1 MLLWRSNSSH
11 RVYGWNDILNEW
23 NATLQQAPYVETVI
37 ENIRAATNQDGNHS
51 PRLTQF
57 LTYVN
62 YEQDAM
68 KWLLYEFI
76 AIRWLWG
83 SIRLDYVRGVLDEI
97 DSLDSHFPA
106 FPGSPTCTLRQFV
119 VSNLDEEELEYVQMM
134 PAMVP
139 MTPLRSTTYAAPP
152 PLRSTTYAAPPPL
165 RRQSSTRAAAD
176 NSPIYPTLSERFAAS
191 ASASAP
197 APVQA
202 KRVPPIMI
210 RVIRSL
216 EANDRDDVIK
226 ITPKKATDENGE
238 KLFTITYND
247 QDSSFSTKVKKMDE
261 AAVLQYLSNFLR
273 LLTVDEEPFES
284 VQFTFPTLPTVLVT
298 PKNLT
303 SQTRELVYETVETM
317 VANWPV
323 WA

>member
-23 NATLQQAPYVETVI
+23 NATLNQAPYVETVI

-97 DSLDSHFPA
+97 DSLESYFPS
-106 FPGSPTCTLRQFV
+106 FPGSPSCTIRQFV
-119 VSNLDEEELEYVQMM
+119 QSNLDEEELEYVQMM
-134 PAMVP
+134 PALVP
-139 MTPLRSTTYAAPP
+139 MT

-191 ASASAP
+191 ASASAS

>member
-1 MLLWRSNSSH
+1 MLWRSSNSH
-11 RVYGWNDILNEW
+11 RVYGWVQILNEW
-23 NATLQQAPYVETVI
+23 NATLEQAPYVETVV
-37 ENIRAATNQDGNHS
+37 ENIRAATNQAGDYS
-51 PRLTQF
+51 PRLSQF

-97 DSLDSHFPA
+97 DSLDSYFPA
-106 FPGSPTCTLRQFV
+106 FPGSPSCTIRQFV
-119 VSNLDEEELEYVQMM
+119 QSNLDEEELEYVQMM
-134 PAMVP
+134 HALVP
-139 MTPLRSTTYAAPP
+139 MTPLR
-152 PLRSTTYAAPPPL
+152 YAAPPPL

-176 NSPIYPTLSERFAAS
+176 NSPIYPTLSERFAA
-191 ASASAP
+191 ASAP
-197 APVQA
+197 ATHAPSSA

-210 RVIRSL
+210 RVIRCL
-216 EANDRDDVIK
+216 EATDSDDVIK
-226 ITPKKATDENGE
+226 ITPKAATGENGE

-247 QDSSFSTKVKKMDE
+247 QDSSVNTKMKKMDE
-261 AAVLQYLSNFLR
+261 SAVLQYLSNFLR

>member
-23 NATLQQAPYVETVI
+23 NATLNQAPYVETVV

-51 PRLTQF
+51 PRLSQF

-97 DSLDSHFPA
+97 DSLDSYFPS
-106 FPGSPTCTLRQFV
+106 FPGSPACTVRQFV

-134 PAMVP
+134 PALVP
-139 MTPLRSTTYAAPP
+139 MTPLRSTTF
-152 PLRSTTYAAPPPL
+152 AAPPPL

-176 NSPIYPTLSERFAAS
+176 NSPIYPTLSERFAS
-191 ASASAP
+191 ASASAAP
-197 APVQA
+197 AQQTQA

-210 RVIRSL
+210 RVIRSM

-226 ITPKKATDENGE
+226 ITPKSATGENGE

-261 AAVLQYLSNFLR
+261 DAVLQYLSNFLR

>member
-1 MLLWRSNSSH
+1 MLWRSSNSH
-11 RVYGWNDILNEW
+11 RVYGWLQILNEW
-23 NATLQQAPYVETVI
+23 NATLHQTPYVETVI
-37 ENIRAATNQDGNHS
+37 ENIRAATNQAGEHS
-51 PRLTQF
+51 PRLSQF

-68 KWLLYEFI
+68 KWLLHEFI

-97 DSLDSHFPA
+97 DSLDSYFPA
-106 FPGSPTCTLRQFV
+106 FPGSPSCTVRQFV

-134 PAMVP
+134 PALVP

-152 PLRSTTYAAPPPL
+152 AL
-165 RRQSSTRAAAD
+165 RRQSRTRAAAD
-176 NSPIYPTLSERFAAS
+176 NSPIYPTLSQRFSAAS
-191 ASASAP
+191 SLAASPAP
-197 APVQA
+197 APSA

-216 EANDRDDVIK
+216 EANDRDDIIK
-226 ITPKKATDENGE
+226 ITPKSATGENGE

-247 QDSSFSTKVKKMDE
+247 QDSSFNTKVKKMDE
-261 AAVLQYLSNFLR
+261 DAVLQYLSNFLR

>member
-1 MLLWRSNSSH
+1 MLWRTNNSH
-11 RVYGWNDILNEW
+11 RVYGWLQILNEW
-23 NATLQQAPYVETVI
+23 NATLEQAPYVETVV
-37 ENIRAATNQDGNHS
+37 ENIRAATNQAGDHS
-51 PRLTQF
+51 PRLSQF

-97 DSLDSHFPA
+97 DSLDSYFPS
-106 FPGSPTCTLRQFV
+106 FPGSPSCTIRQFV
-119 VSNLDEEELEYVQMM
+119 QSNLDEDELEYVQMM
-134 PAMVP
+134 PPLVP
-139 MTPLRSTTYAAPP
+139 MTPLP
-152 PLRSTTYAAPPPL
+152 STTYAAPPPL
-165 RRQSSTRAAAD
+165 RRQSSTRTAFN

-191 ASASAP
+191 APAPSASQT
-197 APVQA
+197 QA

>member
-1 MLLWRSNSSH
+1 MLWRTNSSH
-11 RVYGWNDILNEW
+11 RVYGWLEILNEW
-23 NATLQQAPYVETVI
+23 NATLQQAPYVETVV
-37 ENIRAATNQDGNHS
+37 ENIRAATNQAGDHS
-51 PRLTQF
+51 PRLSQF

-62 YEQDAM
+62 YEQEAV

-83 SIRLDYVRGVLDEI
+83 SIRLDYVRGILDEI
-97 DSLDSHFPA
+97 DSLDSYFPS
-106 FPGSPTCTLRQFV
+106 FPGSPSCTIRQFV
-119 VSNLDEEELEYVQMM
+119 QSNLDEEELEYVQMM
-134 PAMVP
+134 PPLVP
-139 MTPLRSTTYAAPP
+139 MSPLRSTTY
-152 PLRSTTYAAPPPL
+152 TAPPPL
-165 RRQSSTRAAAD
+165 RRQSSTRAAAN

-191 ASASAP
+191 ASSASAP
-197 APVQA
+197 APAQQTQA

-226 ITPKKATDENGE
+226 ITPKKATDENGD

-261 AAVLQYLSNFLR
+261 GAVLQYLSNFLR

-303 SQTRELVYETVETM
+303 SQTRELVYDTVETM

>member
-1 MLLWRSNSSH
+1 MLWRSSNSH
-11 RVYGWNDILNEW
+11 RVYGWLQILNEW
-23 NATLQQAPYVETVI
+23 NATLEQSPYVETVV
-37 ENIRAATNQDGNHS
+37 ENIRAATNQAGDHS
-51 PRLTQF
+51 PRLSQF

-62 YEQDAM
+62 YEQEAV

-76 AIRWLWG
+76 AIRWMWG

-97 DSLDSHFPA
+97 DSLDSYFPA
-106 FPGSPTCTLRQFV
+106 FPGSPSCTIRQFV
-119 VSNLDEEELEYVQMM
+119 QSNLDEEELEYVQMM
-134 PAMVP
+134 PALVP
-139 MTPLRSTTYAAPP
+139 MTPARSTTFV
-152 PLRSTTYAAPPPL
+152 APPPL
-165 RRQSSTRAAAD
+165 RRQSSTRAATD
-176 NSPIYPTLSERFAAS
+176 NSPIYPTLSERFAS
-191 ASASAP
+191 ASAAP
-197 APVQA
+197 AQQTQA

-226 ITPKKATDENGE
+226 ITPKKGTDENGE

-303 SQTRELVYETVETM
+303 SQTRDLVYDTVETM

>member
-1 MLLWRSNSSH
+1 MLWRTNSSH
-11 RVYGWNDILNEW
+11 RVYGWLEILNEW
-23 NATLQQAPYVETVI
+23 NATLEQAPYVETVV
-37 ENIRAATNQDGNHS
+37 ENIRAATNQAGNHS
-51 PRLTQF
+51 PRLSQF

-62 YEQDAM
+62 YEQEAV

-76 AIRWLWG
+76 AIRWMWG
-83 SIRLDYVRGVLDEI
+83 SIRLDYVRGILDEI
-97 DSLDSHFPA
+97 DSLDSYFPS
-106 FPGSPTCTLRQFV
+106 FPGSPSCTIRQFV
-119 VSNLDEEELEYVQMM
+119 QSNLDEEELEYVQMM
-134 PAMVP
+134 PALVP
-139 MTPLRSTTYAAPP
+139 MT

-165 RRQSSTRAAAD
+165 RRQSSTRAATD
-176 NSPIYPTLSERFAAS
+176 NSPIYPTLSERFAAAS
-191 ASASAP
+191 ASSAP
-197 APVQA
+197 APAQQTQA

-210 RVIRSL
+210 RVIRSM
-216 EANDRDDVIK
+216 EAKNRDDVIK

-261 AAVLQYLSNFLR
+261 GAVLQYLSNFLR

-303 SQTRELVYETVETM
+303 SQTRELVYDTVETM

>member
-23 NATLQQAPYVETVI
+23 NATLNQAPYVETVI
-37 ENIRAATNQDGNHS
+37 ENIRAATNQEGYHS
-51 PRLTQF
+51 PRLSQF

-119 VSNLDEEELEYVQMM
+119 EANLDEEELEYVQMM
-134 PAMVP
+134 PALVP

-152 PLRSTTYAAPPPL
+152 PLR
-165 RRQSSTRAAAD
+165 RRSSTRAAAD
-176 NSPIYPTLSERFAAS
+176 SSPIYPTLSERFAS
-191 ASASAP
+191 ASAAAP
-197 APVQA
+197 AQTQA

>member
-1 MLLWRSNSSH
+1 MLWRSSNSH
-11 RVYGWNDILNEW
+11 RVYGWTQILNEW
-23 NATLQQAPYVETVI
+23 NATLDQAPYVETVI
-37 ENIRAATNQDGNHS
+37 ENIRAATNQAGDHS
-51 PRLTQF
+51 PRLSQF

-106 FPGSPTCTLRQFV
+106 FPGSPSCTLRQFV
-119 VSNLDEEELEYVQMM
+119 QANLDEEELEYVQMM
-134 PAMVP
+134 PTLVP
-139 MTPLRSTTYAAPP
+139 MTPLRTAASSHAPP
-152 PLRSTTYAAPPPL
+152 AL
-165 RRQSSTRAAAD
+165 RRRSSTRAAAD

-191 ASASAP
+191 APSASSAP
-197 APVQA
+197 SSA

-210 RVIRSL
+210 RVIRSM
-216 EANDRDDVIK
+216 EATDSDDVIK
-226 ITPKKATDENGE
+226 ITPKAATGENGE

-247 QDSSFSTKVKKMDE
+247 QQSSVNTKMKKMDE
-261 AAVLQYLSNFLR
+261 DAVLQYLSNFLR
-273 LLTVDEEPFES
+273 LLSVDEEPFES

-303 SQTRELVYETVETM
+303 SQTRELVYEAVETM
-317 VANWPV
+317 VANWPA

>member
-23 NATLQQAPYVETVI
+23 NATLNQTPYVETVV
-37 ENIRAATNQDGNHS
+37 ENIRAATNQAGDHS
-51 PRLTQF
+51 PRLSQF

-62 YEQDAM
+62 YEQEAV

-76 AIRWLWG
+76 AIRWMWG

-97 DSLDSHFPA
+97 DSLDSYFPS
-106 FPGSPTCTLRQFV
+106 FPGSPTCTVRQFV
-119 VSNLDEEELEYVQMM
+119 VSNLDEEELEYVQML
-134 PAMVP
+134 PALVP
-139 MTPLRSTTYAAPP
+139 MTPVRST
-152 PLRSTTYAAPPPL
+152 PPPL
-165 RRQSSTRAAAD
+165 RRQSRTRAAAD
-176 NSPIYPTLSERFAAS
+176 NSPIYPTLSERFSAAQTQI
-191 ASASAP
+191 
-197 APVQA
+197 QA
-202 KRVPPIMI
+202 KRSPPIMI

-216 EANDRDDVIK
+216 EAKSKDDVIK
-226 ITPKKATDENGE
+226 ITPNKAIDENGE

-247 QDSSFSTKVKKMDE
+247 QDSSVNTKMKKMDE

>member
-1 MLLWRSNSSH
+1 MLWRTNNSH

-119 VSNLDEEELEYVQMM
+119 VSNLDEEELE
-134 PAMVP
+134 
-139 MTPLRSTTYAAPP
+139 
-152 PLRSTTYAAPPPL
+152 
-165 RRQSSTRAAAD
+165 
-176 NSPIYPTLSERFAAS
+176 
-191 ASASAP
+191 
-197 APVQA
+197 
-202 KRVPPIMI
+202 
-210 RVIRSL
+210 
-216 EANDRDDVIK
+216 
-226 ITPKKATDENGE
+226 
-238 KLFTITYND
+238 
-247 QDSSFSTKVKKMDE
+247 
-261 AAVLQYLSNFLR
+261 
-273 LLTVDEEPFES
+273 
-284 VQFTFPTLPTVLVT
+284 
-298 PKNLT
+298 
-303 SQTRELVYETVETM
+303 
-317 VANWPV
+317 
-323 WA
+323 

>member
-97 DSLDSHFPA
+97 DSLDSYFPS
-106 FPGSPTCTLRQFV
+106 FPGSPSCTIRQFV
-119 VSNLDEEELEYVQMM
+119 QSNLDEEELEYVQMM
-134 PAMVP
+134 PALVP
-139 MTPLRSTTYAAPP
+139 MT

-165 RRQSSTRAAAD
+165 RRQSSTRAAVD
-176 NSPIYPTLSERFAAS
+176 NSPIYPTLSVRFAAS
-191 ASASAP
+191 ASASAS

-261 AAVLQYLSNFLR
+261 GAVLQYLSNFLR

-303 SQTRELVYETVETM
+303 SQTRELVYDTVETM

>member
-1 MLLWRSNSSH
+1 MLWRSNNSH
-11 RVYGWNDILNEW
+11 RVYGWLQILNEW
-23 NATLQQAPYVETVI
+23 NATLEQAPYVETVV
-37 ENIRAATNQDGNHS
+37 ENIRAATNQAGDHS
-51 PRLTQF
+51 PRLSQF

-97 DSLDSHFPA
+97 DSLESHFPA
-106 FPGSPTCTLRQFV
+106 FPGSPTCTIRQFV
-119 VSNLDEEELEYVQMM
+119 QSNLDEEELEYVQMM
-134 PAMVP
+134 PPLVP

-152 PLRSTTYAAPPPL
+152 AL
-165 RRQSSTRAAAD
+165 RRQSSTRAAVD
-176 NSPIYPTLSERFAAS
+176 NSPIYPTLSERFSAAS
-191 ASASAP
+191 RAP
-197 APVQA
+197 ATQATHQA
-202 KRVPPIMI
+202 KCIPPIMI
-210 RVIRSL
+210 RVIRSM
-216 EANDRDDVIK
+216 EAKNSDDVVK
-226 ITPKKATDENGE
+226 ITPKKATGENGE

-247 QDSSFSTKVKKMDE
+247 QDSSVNTKMKKMDE
-261 AAVLQYLSNFLR
+261 SAVLQYLSNFLR
-273 LLTVDEEPFES
+273 LLTIDEEPFES

>member
-1 MLLWRSNSSH
+1 MLWRTNNSH
-11 RVYGWNDILNEW
+11 RVYGWLQILNEW
-23 NATLQQAPYVETVI
+23 NATLEQAPYVETVV
-37 ENIRAATNQDGNHS
+37 ENIRAATNQAGDHS
-51 PRLTQF
+51 PRLSQF

-97 DSLDSHFPA
+97 DSLDSYFPA
-106 FPGSPTCTLRQFV
+106 FPGSPSCTIRQFV
-119 VSNLDEEELEYVQMM
+119 QSNLDEEELEYVQMM
-134 PAMVP
+134 PPLVP

-152 PLRSTTYAAPPPL
+152 AL
-165 RRQSSTRAAAD
+165 RRQSSIRAATD
-176 NSPIYPTLSERFAAS
+176 NSPIYPTLSERFA
-191 ASASAP
+191 SASAP
-197 APVQA
+197 APAPSA

-210 RVIRSL
+210 RVIRSM
-216 EANDRDDVIK
+216 EATNSDDVIK
-226 ITPKKATDENGE
+226 ITPKKATGENGE

-247 QDSSFSTKVKKMDE
+247 QDSSVNTKMKKMDE
-261 AAVLQYLSNFLR
+261 DAVMQYLSNFLR
-273 LLTVDEEPFES
+273 LLSVDEEPFES

-317 VANWPV
+317 VANWPA

>member
-23 NATLQQAPYVETVI
+23 NATLNQTPYVETVV
-37 ENIRAATNQDGNHS
+37 ENIRAATNQAGDHS
-51 PRLTQF
+51 PRLSQF

-62 YEQDAM
+62 YEQEAV

-76 AIRWLWG
+76 AIRWMWG

-97 DSLDSHFPA
+97 DSLDSYFPA
-106 FPGSPTCTLRQFV
+106 FPGSPSCTIRQFV
-119 VSNLDEEELEYVQMM
+119 QSNLDEEELEYVQML
-134 PAMVP
+134 PALVP
-139 MTPLRSTTYAAPP
+139 MTPVRST
-152 PLRSTTYAAPPPL
+152 PPPL
-165 RRQSSTRAAAD
+165 RRQSRTRAAAD
-176 NSPIYPTLSERFAAS
+176 NSPIYPTLSERFSAAQTQI
-191 ASASAP
+191 
-197 APVQA
+197 QA
-202 KRVPPIMI
+202 KRSPPIMI

-216 EANDRDDVIK
+216 EAKSKDDVIK
-226 ITPKKATDENGE
+226 ITPNKAIDENGE

-247 QDSSFSTKVKKMDE
+247 QDSSVNTKMKKMDE

>member
-1 MLLWRSNSSH
+1 MLWRSNNSH
-11 RVYGWNDILNEW
+11 RVYGWLQILNEW
-23 NATLQQAPYVETVI
+23 NATLEQAPYVETVI
-37 ENIRAATNQDGNHS
+37 ENIRAATNQAGDHS
-51 PRLTQF
+51 PRLSQF

-97 DSLDSHFPA
+97 DSLDSYFPA
-106 FPGSPTCTLRQFV
+106 FPGSPSCTLRQFV
-119 VSNLDEEELEYVQMM
+119 QSNLDEEELEYVQMM
-134 PAMVP
+134 PALVP
-139 MTPLRSTTYAAPP
+139 MTPLHSTTYAAPP
-152 PLRSTTYAAPPPL
+152 AL
-165 RRQSSTRAAAD
+165 RRRSSTRAAAD

-191 ASASAP
+191 ASSAP
-197 APVQA
+197 APGTQA
-202 KRVPPIMI
+202 PSSKRVPPIMI

>member
-1 MLLWRSNSSH
+1 
-11 RVYGWNDILNEW
+11 
-23 NATLQQAPYVETVI
+23 
-37 ENIRAATNQDGNHS
+37 
-51 PRLTQF
+51 
-57 LTYVN
+57 
-62 YEQDAM
+62 
-68 KWLLYEFI
+68 
-76 AIRWLWG
+76 
-83 SIRLDYVRGVLDEI
+83 
-97 DSLDSHFPA
+97 
-106 FPGSPTCTLRQFV
+106 
-119 VSNLDEEELEYVQMM
+119 
-134 PAMVP
+134 
-139 MTPLRSTTYAAPP
+139 
-152 PLRSTTYAAPPPL
+152 
-165 RRQSSTRAAAD
+165 
-176 NSPIYPTLSERFAAS
+176 
-191 ASASAP
+191 
-197 APVQA
+197 
-202 KRVPPIMI
+202 MI

-216 EANDRDDVIK
+216 EANHRDDVIK

>member
-1 MLLWRSNSSH
+1 
-11 RVYGWNDILNEW
+11 
-23 NATLQQAPYVETVI
+23 
-37 ENIRAATNQDGNHS
+37 
-51 PRLTQF
+51 
-57 LTYVN
+57 VN

-97 DSLDSHFPA
+97 DSLDSYFPA
-106 FPGSPTCTLRQFV
+106 FPGSPSCTLRQFV
-119 VSNLDEEELEYVQMM
+119 ESNLDEEELEYVQMM
-134 PAMVP
+134 PALVP
-139 MTPLRSTTYAAPP
+139 MTPLRTAASSPAPP
-152 PLRSTTYAAPPPL
+152 AL
-165 RRQSSTRAAAD
+165 RRRSSTRAAAD
-176 NSPIYPTLSERFAAS
+176 NSPIYPTLSERFAA
-191 ASASAP
+191 ASAP
-197 APVQA
+197 SASQTQA

-210 RVIRSL
+210 RVIRSM
-216 EANDRDDVIK
+216 EATDSDDVIK
-226 ITPKKATDENGE
+226 ITPKKGTDENGE

-247 QDSSFSTKVKKMDE
+247 QDSSVNTKMKKMDE
-261 AAVLQYLSNFLR
+261 SAVLQYLSNFLR

-303 SQTRELVYETVETM
+303 SQTRDLVYDTVETM

>member
-1 MLLWRSNSSH
+1 MLWRTNSSH
-11 RVYGWNDILNEW
+11 RVYGWLEILNEW
-23 NATLQQAPYVETVI
+23 NATLEQAPYVETVV
-37 ENIRAATNQDGNHS
+37 ENIRAATNQAGDHS
-51 PRLTQF
+51 PRLSQF

-62 YEQDAM
+62 YEQEAV

-76 AIRWLWG
+76 AIRWMWG
-83 SIRLDYVRGVLDEI
+83 SIRLDYVRGILDEI
-97 DSLDSHFPA
+97 DSLDSYFPA
-106 FPGSPTCTLRQFV
+106 FPGSPSCTIRQFV
-119 VSNLDEEELEYVQMM
+119 QSNLDEEELEYVQMM
-134 PAMVP
+134 PALVP
-139 MTPLRSTTYAAPP
+139 MS

-165 RRQSSTRAAAD
+165 RRQSSTRAATD
-176 NSPIYPTLSERFAAS
+176 NSPIYPTLSERFAA
-191 ASASAP
+191 ASAS

-226 ITPKKATDENGE
+226 ITPKKATDENGD

-261 AAVLQYLSNFLR
+261 GAVLQYLSNFLR
-273 LLTVDEEPFES
+273 LLTIDEEPFES

-303 SQTRELVYETVETM
+303 SQTRELVYDTVETM

>member
-1 MLLWRSNSSH
+1 MLWRSSNSH
-11 RVYGWNDILNEW
+11 RVYGWIQILNEW
-23 NATLQQAPYVETVI
+23 NATLNQAPYVETVI
-37 ENIRAATNQDGNHS
+37 ENIRAATNQAGDHS
-51 PRLTQF
+51 PRLSQF

-134 PAMVP
+134 PALVP
-139 MTPLRSTTYAAPP
+139 MTPLRTTTYAAPP
-152 PLRSTTYAAPPPL
+152 AL

-176 NSPIYPTLSERFAAS
+176 NSPIYPTLSQRFAAS
-191 ASASAP
+191 ASAPAS

-202 KRVPPIMI
+202 KRAPHIMI

-216 EANDRDDVIK
+216 DAKDSDDIIK
-226 ITPKKATDENGE
+226 ITPNKATDENGE
-238 KLFTITYND
+238 KLFTVTYNE
-247 QDSSFSTKVKKMDE
+247 QYSSFNTKVKKMDE
-261 AAVLQYLSNFLR
+261 TAVLQYLSNFLR

>member
-23 NATLQQAPYVETVI
+23 NATLNQAPYVETVI

-51 PRLTQF
+51 PRLSQF

-97 DSLDSHFPA
+97 DSLDSYFPS
-106 FPGSPTCTLRQFV
+106 FPGSPACTVRQFV

-134 PAMVP
+134 PALVP
-139 MTPLRSTTYAAPP
+139 MT

-176 NSPIYPTLSERFAAS
+176 NSPIYPTLSERFSAAS
-191 ASASAP
+191 ASAPSA
-197 APVQA
+197 AQTQA

-247 QDSSFSTKVKKMDE
+247 QDSSFNTKVKKMDE
-261 AAVLQYLSNFLR
+261 AAVMQYLSNFLR

>member
-1 MLLWRSNSSH
+1 MLWRTNNSH
-11 RVYGWNDILNEW
+11 RVYGWLQILNEW
-23 NATLQQAPYVETVI
+23 NATLEQAPYVETVV
-37 ENIRAATNQDGNHS
+37 ENIRAATNQAGDHS
-51 PRLTQF
+51 PRLSQF

-76 AIRWLWG
+76 AIRWMWG

-97 DSLDSHFPA
+97 DSLDSYFPA
-106 FPGSPTCTLRQFV
+106 FPGSPTCTIRQFV
-119 VSNLDEEELEYVQMM
+119 EANLDEEELEYVQMM
-134 PAMVP
+134 PALVP
-139 MTPLRSTTYAAPP
+139 TTPLRSTTF
-152 PLRSTTYAAPPPL
+152 AAPPPL
-165 RRQSSTRAAAD
+165 RRQSSTRAATD
-176 NSPIYPTLSERFAAS
+176 NSPIYPTLSERFASSS

-197 APVQA
+197 SAAQTQA

-216 EANDRDDVIK
+216 EANNRDDVIK

-261 AAVLQYLSNFLR
+261 AAVMQYLSNFLR

>member
-1 MLLWRSNSSH
+1 MLWRTNNSH
-11 RVYGWNDILNEW
+11 RVYGWLQILNEW
-23 NATLQQAPYVETVI
+23 NATLEQAPYVETVV
-37 ENIRAATNQDGNHS
+37 ENIRAATNQAGDHS
-51 PRLTQF
+51 PRLSQF

-76 AIRWLWG
+76 AIRWMWG

-97 DSLDSHFPA
+97 DSLDSYFPA
-106 FPGSPTCTLRQFV
+106 FPGSPTCTIRQFV
-119 VSNLDEEELEYVQMM
+119 EANLDEEELEYVQMM
-134 PAMVP
+134 PALVP
-139 MTPLRSTTYAAPP
+139 TTPLRSTTF
-152 PLRSTTYAAPPPL
+152 AAPPPL
-165 RRQSSTRAAAD
+165 RRQSSTRAATD
-176 NSPIYPTLSERFAAS
+176 NSPIYPTLSERFASSS

-197 APVQA
+197 QGTQA

-216 EANDRDDVIK
+216 EANNRDDVIK

-261 AAVLQYLSNFLR
+261 AAVMQYLSNFLR

>member
-23 NATLQQAPYVETVI
+23 NATLNQAPYVETVV
-37 ENIRAATNQDGNHS
+37 ENIRAATNQAGDHS
-51 PRLTQF
+51 PRLSQF

-62 YEQDAM
+62 YEQEAV

-76 AIRWLWG
+76 AIRWMWG

-97 DSLDSHFPA
+97 DSLDSYFPS
-106 FPGSPTCTLRQFV
+106 FPGSPTCTVRQFV
-119 VSNLDEEELEYVQMM
+119 VSNLDEEELEYVQML
-134 PAMVP
+134 PALVP
-139 MTPLRSTTYAAPP
+139 MTPVRST
-152 PLRSTTYAAPPPL
+152 PPPL
-165 RRQSSTRAAAD
+165 RRQSRTRAAAD
-176 NSPIYPTLSERFAAS
+176 NSPIYPTLSERFSAAQTQI
-191 ASASAP
+191 
-197 APVQA
+197 QA
-202 KRVPPIMI
+202 KRSPPIMI

-216 EANDRDDVIK
+216 EAKSKDDVIK
-226 ITPKKATDENGE
+226 ITPNKAIDENGE

-247 QDSSFSTKVKKMDE
+247 QDSSVNTKMKKMDE

>member
-1 MLLWRSNSSH
+1 MLWRSNNSH
-11 RVYGWNDILNEW
+11 RVYGWVQILNEW
-23 NATLQQAPYVETVI
+23 NATLEQAPYVETVI
-37 ENIRAATNQDGNHS
+37 ENIRAATNQAGDHS
-51 PRLTQF
+51 PRLSQF

-83 SIRLDYVRGVLDEI
+83 SIRLDYVRGILDEI

-106 FPGSPTCTLRQFV
+106 FPGSPSCTIRQFV
-119 VSNLDEEELEYVQMM
+119 QSNLDEEELEYVQMM
-134 PAMVP
+134 PALVP
-139 MTPLRSTTYAAPP
+139 MTPLRYAQPP
-152 PLRSTTYAAPPPL
+152 AL
-165 RRQSSTRAAAD
+165 RRRSSTRAAAD

-197 APVQA
+197 APSTHSA
-202 KRVPPIMI
+202 KCIPPIMI
-210 RVIRSL
+210 RVIRSM
-216 EANDRDDVIK
+216 EAKDSDDVIK
-226 ITPKKATDENGE
+226 ITPKKATGENGE

-247 QDSSFSTKVKKMDE
+247 QDSSVNTKMKKMDE
-261 AAVLQYLSNFLR
+261 SAVLQYLSNFLR
-273 LLTVDEEPFES
+273 LLVVDEEPFES

>member
-1 MLLWRSNSSH
+1 MLWRSNNSH
-11 RVYGWNDILNEW
+11 RVYGWLQILNEW
-23 NATLQQAPYVETVI
+23 NATLEQAPYVETVI
-37 ENIRAATNQDGNHS
+37 ENIRAATNQAGDHS
-51 PRLTQF
+51 PRLSQF

-97 DSLDSHFPA
+97 DSLDSYFPA
-106 FPGSPTCTLRQFV
+106 FPGSPSCTLRQFV
-119 VSNLDEEELEYVQMM
+119 QSNLDEEELEYVQMM
-134 PAMVP
+134 PALVP
-139 MTPLRSTTYAAPP
+139 MTPLRSSTYSAPP
-152 PLRSTTYAAPPPL
+152 AL
-165 RRQSSTRAAAD
+165 RRRSSTRAAAD

-191 ASASAP
+191 ASSAP
-197 APVQA
+197 ATQA
-202 KRVPPIMI
+202 PSAHSAKCIPPIMI
-210 RVIRSL
+210 RVIRSM
-216 EANDRDDVIK
+216 EAKDSDDVIK
-226 ITPKKATDENGE
+226 ITPKKATGENGE

-247 QDSSFSTKVKKMDE
+247 QDSSVNTKMKKMDE
-261 AAVLQYLSNFLR
+261 AAVMQYLSNFLR
-273 LLTVDEEPFES
+273 LLSVDEEPFES

>member
-11 RVYGWNDILNEW
+11 RVYGWNDILSEW
-23 NATLQQAPYVETVI
+23 NATLNQAPYVETVI

-51 PRLTQF
+51 PRLSQF

-134 PAMVP
+134 PALVP

-152 PLRSTTYAAPPPL
+152 AL
-165 RRQSSTRAAAD
+165 RRQSSTRAAGD
-176 NSPIYPTLSERFAAS
+176 NSPIYPTLSERFAS

-197 APVQA
+197 APAQIQA

-261 AAVLQYLSNFLR
+261 GAVLQYLSNFLR

>member
-23 NATLQQAPYVETVI
+23 NATLNQTPYVETVV
-37 ENIRAATNQDGNHS
+37 ENIRAATNQAGDHS
-51 PRLTQF
+51 PRLSQF

-62 YEQDAM
+62 YEQEAV
-68 KWLLYEFI
+68 KWLLYEFF
-76 AIRWLWG
+76 AIRWMWG

-97 DSLDSHFPA
+97 DSLDSYFPS
-106 FPGSPTCTLRQFV
+106 FPGSPTCTVRQFV
-119 VSNLDEEELEYVQMM
+119 VSNLDEEELEYVQML
-134 PAMVP
+134 PALVP
-139 MTPLRSTTYAAPP
+139 MTPVRST
-152 PLRSTTYAAPPPL
+152 PPPL
-165 RRQSSTRAAAD
+165 RRQSRTRAAAD
-176 NSPIYPTLSERFAAS
+176 NSPIYPTLSERFSAAQTQI
-191 ASASAP
+191 
-197 APVQA
+197 QA
-202 KRVPPIMI
+202 KRSPPIMI

-216 EANDRDDVIK
+216 EAKSKDDVIK
-226 ITPKKATDENGE
+226 ITPNKAIDENGE

-247 QDSSFSTKVKKMDE
+247 QDSSVNTKMKKMDE

>member
-1 MLLWRSNSSH
+1 MLWRSSNSH
-11 RVYGWNDILNEW
+11 RVYGWIQILNEW
-23 NATLQQAPYVETVI
+23 NATLNQAPYVETVI
-37 ENIRAATNQDGNHS
+37 ENIRAATNQAGDHS
-51 PRLTQF
+51 PRLSQF

-106 FPGSPTCTLRQFV
+106 FPGSPTGTLRQFV
-119 VSNLDEEELEYVQMM
+119 VSTLDEEELEYVQMM
-134 PAMVP
+134 PALVP
-139 MTPLRSTTYAAPP
+139 MTPLRTTTYTAPP
-152 PLRSTTYAAPPPL
+152 AL

-176 NSPIYPTLSERFAAS
+176 NSPIYPTLSQRFAS

-197 APVQA
+197 SAAQTQA

-261 AAVLQYLSNFLR
+261 TAILQYLSNFLR